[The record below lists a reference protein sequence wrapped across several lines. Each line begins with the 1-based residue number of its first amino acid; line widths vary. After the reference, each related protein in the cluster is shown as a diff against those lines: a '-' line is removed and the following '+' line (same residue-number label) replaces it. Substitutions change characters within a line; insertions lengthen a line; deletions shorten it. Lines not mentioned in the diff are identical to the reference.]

1 MSQLDNATPQRPWK
15 ATPKE
20 NLYPASLILL
30 SAVASGVLVKTTGFN
45 GKLGFVALF
54 FFLATASM
62 FFYKFRISGK
72 AAAIDS
78 IASSVMLTAALA
90 AIKTSGLPPWLSFSK
105 PGRQPQQG
113 VHLLWLL
120 LVPPKFWS
128 CFDLSCHGFLNC
140 AT

>member
-1 MSQLDNATPQRPWK
+1 MSQLNVATPQRPWK

-90 AIKTSGLPPWLSFSK
+90 VFLPVASILTSTLVKGVPGLHKTLFTPVSYA
-105 PGRQPQQG
+105 
-113 VHLLWLL
+113 HLRA
-120 LVPPKFWS
+120 
-128 CFDLSCHGFLNC
+128 HE
-140 AT
+140 T